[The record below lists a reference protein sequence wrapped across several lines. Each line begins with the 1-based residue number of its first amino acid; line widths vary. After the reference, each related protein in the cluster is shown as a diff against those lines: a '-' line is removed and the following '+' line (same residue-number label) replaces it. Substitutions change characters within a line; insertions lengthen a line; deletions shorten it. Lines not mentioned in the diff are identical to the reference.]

1 MRFKPEPV
9 SAPVEEFPFVTP
21 FTLQVRPVLG
31 VPLTVAVRVRVPPK
45 ATVEAEVF
53 SVRVIAACAVVPPQT
68 HASAKPKHD
77 SASFF
82 VGLFT
87 PKAL

>member
-1 MRFKPEPV
+1 VRVKPEPV
-9 SAPVEEFPFVTP
+9 SVPVEEFPFVTP
-21 FTLQVRPVLG
+21 LTLQVRPVLL

-53 SVRVIAACAVVPPQT
+53 SVRVIAACAVLPHQT
-68 HASAKPKHD
+68 HASVKAKHD

-82 VGLFT
+82 IGLF
-87 PKAL
+87 PPEAL